1 MKTEEDYNS
10 KYDLMSM
17 GFVYFKLHFTISLY
31 VGPFLWGFLFAHFYE
46 YGLMNIDLGILT

>member
-10 KYDLMSM
+10 KHDLMSM